1 MRGMIKRE
9 DKRGEADS
17 PIFGTVIFTILNL
30 AFFILL
36 LTFVWRSANGAA
48 VYEEI
53 YAKQIALAIDKA
65 KPGTQIVINVDKGL
79 QIADKNRQPRS
90 EIFKIDS
97 DKGQVAV
104 SLSEGKGGYEMSYFN
119 NYGII
124 TEINNE
130 GNLIITVK

>member
-1 MRGMIKRE
+1 MIKRG

-36 LTFVWRSANGAA
+36 LAFVWRSANGAA

-53 YAKQIALAIDKA
+53 YAKQIALAIDKS

-79 QIADKNRQPRS
+79 QIADKNKQPRG

-97 DKGQVAV
+97 DKSRVIV

-119 NYGII
+119 GYNVI
-124 TEINNE
+124 TEVNNE
-130 GNLIITVK
+130 GNLIVTVK